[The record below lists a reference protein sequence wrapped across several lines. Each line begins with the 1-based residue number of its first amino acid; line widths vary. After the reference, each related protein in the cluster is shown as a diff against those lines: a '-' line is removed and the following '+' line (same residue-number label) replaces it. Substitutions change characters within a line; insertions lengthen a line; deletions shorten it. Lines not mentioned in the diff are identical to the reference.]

1 MEETHERS
9 SSTAAIGPA
18 WSLIVLAVVLCGIVA
33 LGGYF
38 LVREHRQ
45 TQDLAAGNLRLAA
58 ALGQL
63 QGQLAAVSDK
73 LNTLTMAPAPQP
85 PVVTTSERPSAMPE
99 PKHAKV
105 KPRMTVRRATE
116 DPRYRHLQQELSDQQ
131 KQLAST
137 REEVAKTRTDL
148 EGSLNSTRDDL
159 NGSITRSHDE
169 LNGSIARTHDELV
182 SLEKR
187 GERNYVEFQIDK
199 SKNFQRVGSISLS
212 LRKVDFKKK
221 HYDLAMMVDDF
232 ELQKKNVNLFEP
244 VWITLSDRP
253 QPVELVVNEIH
264 KDEIKGYISEPKYKK
279 SELAASTAGPAVKT
293 Q

>member
-1 MEETHERS
+1 MEEMHERS
-9 SSTAAIGPA
+9 SSTAPTAPI
-18 WSLIVLAVVLCGIVA
+18 WSLIVIGLILCCVVS
-33 LGGYF
+33 LGGFF

-45 TQDLAAGNLRLAA
+45 TQDLAAGNLKLAT
-58 ALGQL
+58 ALSQV

-73 LNTLTMAPAPQP
+73 LNALATTPPP
-85 PVVTTSERPSAMPE
+85 VPVVTAPERPSAMPE
-99 PKHAKV
+99 PKTMKAKR
-105 KPRMTVRRATE
+105 RMTARRATE
-116 DPRYRHLQQELSDQQ
+116 DPRYKHLQEELSEQQ

-137 REEVAKTRTDL
+137 REEVEKARTDL
-148 EGSLNSTRDDL
+148 QGSLNSTRDEL

-169 LNGSIARTHDELV
+169 LNGSIARTHDQLV
-182 SLEKR
+182 ALEKR
-187 GERNYVEFQIDK
+187 GERNYIEFQLDK
-199 SKNFQRVGSISLS
+199 SKSFQRVGSISLS

-232 ELQKKNVNLFEP
+232 QLQKKSVNLFEP
-244 VWITLSDRP
+244 IWITLSDRP

-279 SELAASTAGPAVKT
+279 SELTASTAAPAAKP

>member
-1 MEETHERS
+1 MEDRHEQS
-9 SSTAAIGPA
+9 SWTAPL
-18 WSLIVLAVVLCGIVA
+18 WSLVVLGIILCCTIA

-45 TQDLAAGNLRLAA
+45 AEDLAANNLKLAA
-58 ALGQL
+58 TLSQVQSQLG
-63 QGQLAAVSDK
+63 AVSDK
-73 LNTLTMAPAPQP
+73 LNALAAAPTPAAVPAPE
-85 PVVTTSERPSAMPE
+85 ERPSAMPE
-99 PKHAKV
+99 PRHVKA
-105 KPRMTVRRATE
+105 KPRMTARRATE
-116 DPRYRHLQQELSDQQ
+116 DPRWKQVQEQLSDQQ

-137 REEVAKTRTDL
+137 REEVEKTRTDL
-148 EGSLNSTRDDL
+148 QGSLSSTREEL

-169 LNGSIARTHDELV
+169 LSGSIARTHEELV
-182 SLEKR
+182 TLEKR
-187 GERNYVEFQIDK
+187 GERSYFEFQLDK
-199 SKNFQRVGSISLS
+199 SKDFQRVGPISLS

-232 ELQKKNVNLFEP
+232 QLQKKSVNLFEP
-244 VWITLSDRP
+244 IWITLSDRP

-279 SELAASTAGPAVKT
+279 SELAAAAALAGKP

>member
-1 MEETHERS
+1 MEEMHEQS
-9 SSTAAIGPA
+9 SSTAPV
-18 WSLIVLAVVLCGIVA
+18 WSLVVLGLVLCCIVA
-33 LGGYF
+33 LGGFF

-45 TQDLAAGNLRLAA
+45 TQDLAAGNMKLAA
-58 ALGQL
+58 ALSQV
-63 QGQLAAVSDK
+63 QAQLAAVSDK
-73 LNTLTMAPAPQP
+73 LNAFATAPPPA
-85 PVVTTSERPSAMPE
+85 PVVTTPERPSAMPE
-99 PKHAKV
+99 PKHIKV
-105 KPRMTVRRATE
+105 KPRMTARRASE
-116 DPRYRHLQQELSDQQ
+116 DPRYKRLQEELSDQQ

-137 REEVAKTRTDL
+137 REEVEKTRTDL
-148 EGSLNSTRDDL
+148 QGSLNSTRDDL
-159 NGSITRSHDE
+159 NGSIARSHDE

-187 GERNYVEFQIDK
+187 GERNYVEFQLDK
-199 SKNFQRVGSISLS
+199 SKNYQRVGSISLS

-232 ELQKKNVNLFEP
+232 ELQKKSVNLFEP
-244 VWITLSDRP
+244 IWITLSDRP

-279 SELAASTAGPAVKT
+279 SELAASTAAPQAKT